1 MFGLFNL
8 NGIELLIV
16 GGVGV
21 TILLIVL
28 AVIFLSSPRNPKD
41 RQRDED

>member
-1 MFGLFNL
+1 MFAMFNV
-8 NGIELLIV
+8 NWIELLIV

-28 AVIFLSSPRNPKD
+28 AVILLSSTRNPHD